1 MELEEVKF
9 GMRVVRY
16 THSVMERQV
25 LESVVIQKEQ
35 KESYILNSK
44 AEYSRCALP
53 RLTAKIGEE
62 EYDEIREK
70 EKKQEKVQEEV
81 VRREI
86 ARRRKEKCKKRGKEL
101 HEREE
106 LRKDKKQKR
115 RKLDEEGNFKQ
126 LYR

>member
-1 MELEEVKF
+1 M
-9 GMRVVRY
+9 
-16 THSVMERQV
+16 

-35 KESYILNSK
+35 KESYVLNSK

-70 EKKQEKVQEEV
+70 EKKQEKVLEEI